1 MHSQSPVAIASNHDL
16 AAILITNIRAVANT
30 IMAVKVAD
38 SSPVSRN
45 TFTMRSGIAVT
56 VVWMVMEL

>member
-1 MHSQSPVAIASNHDL
+1 MIANARNHRYRL
-16 AAILITNIRAVANT
+16 AMNLVAAILITNIRAVANT
-30 IMAVKVAD
+30 TMAVKAAD

-56 VVWMVMEL
+56 VV